1 MVAGKGTTV
10 ALEAHVRQP
19 MGRPPVAAKG
29 PACADQLL
37 PACAVLGTGGNSLAR
52 CDRVVSRKTL
62 QV

>member
-1 MVAGKGTTV
+1 MVAGKGTVV
-10 ALEAHVRQP
+10 ALEASLQQP
-19 MGRPPVAAKG
+19 VGRPPVAAKG

-37 PACAVLGTGGNSLAR
+37 PACAVLGTDGSFLAR